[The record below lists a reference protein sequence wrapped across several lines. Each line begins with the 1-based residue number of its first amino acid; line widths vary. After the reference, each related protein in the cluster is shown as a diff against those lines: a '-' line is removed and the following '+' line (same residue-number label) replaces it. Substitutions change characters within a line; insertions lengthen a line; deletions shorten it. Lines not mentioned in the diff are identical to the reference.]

1 MGVHRGP
8 PRVQLRYRHRVL
20 GLAVAA
26 NFSQFGARLALSPLV
41 PFILVEFS
49 LTKATAGLLLAGM
62 WVCFALLQY
71 PSGILADRYGERR
84 VVVAAMVATAA
95 SSLLL
100 ALTRDLVAFGA
111 AVLVLG
117 ASAGL
122 YFSVGTS
129 LLTRLF
135 RRRGGALGLHSAG
148 APLSGVAVPVAMTA
162 IASRYGWQRGFLAT
176 AAVAGTTALLVGLLV
191 RPTPPARPTLRLR
204 DEVRP
209 ARLRALLGSPSVATS
224 LVLAVV
230 GMYVFQALVSFF
242 PTYLQEYH
250 GLDPATA
257 SLLFGLVFVVSAVSL
272 PLQGRLSDRGSRD
285 AVVAAAFATTA
296 VGFAV
301 TLAATGRGLLLAGV
315 VVVGAGLGWGGVIQS
330 RIMDGF
336 PERERG
342 TGFGLVRTLFL
353 VVGSSGSAVTGL
365 LADVAG
371 WATAYGLVVG
381 LLGASSAAIAVGAR
395 VHAGRS

>member
-1 MGVHRGP
+1 M
-8 PRVQLRYRHRVL
+8 QLRYRHRVL

-26 NFSQFGARLALSPLV
+26 NFSQFGARLALSPLL

-49 LTKATAGLLLAGM
+49 LTKATAGLLLTGM

-71 PSGILADRYGERR
+71 PSGVLADRYGERR
-84 VVVAAMVATAA
+84 VVVAAMAATAA

-111 AVLVLG
+111 TVLLLG
-117 ASAGL
+117 AGAGL

-148 APLSGVAVPVAMTA
+148 APLSGIAVPVAMTA

-176 AAVAGTTALLVGLLV
+176 AAVAGATALLFGVLV
-191 RPTPPARPTLRLR
+191 RPTPPARPALRLR

-209 ARLRALLGSPSVATS
+209 ARLRALLGSRSVVSS
-224 LVLAVV
+224 LALAIV
-230 GMYVFQALVSFF
+230 GMFVFQALLSFF

-250 GLDPATA
+250 ALEPGAA
-257 SLLFGLVFVVSAVSL
+257 SALFGLVFVFSAASL
-272 PLQGRLSDRGSRD
+272 PVQGRLSDRFSRD

-301 TLAATGRGLLLAGV
+301 TLGAADRIHLVAGV
-315 VVVGAGLGWGGVIQS
+315 VVIGAGLGWGGVIQS

-336 PERERG
+336 GERERG
-342 TGFGLVRTLFL
+342 TGFGLVRTVFL

-365 LADVAG
+365 LADAAG
-371 WATAYGLVVG
+371 WTSAYGLVAG
-381 LLGASSAAIAVGAR
+381 LLGVSSVAVVVGSR
-395 VHAGRS
+395 RRPDG